1 MYIALGVVAALCCCM
16 WPCGIVGAVFGVLAR
31 WRAPQDARRAK
42 KYSRIGLIV
51 AIVGLVAGIV
61 ALAVGLAL
69 GLVLG
74 LSSKSSVRPPP
85 VLFVQPSTV
94 QYLLSLSL
102 YNCAHTVFSSLTL
115 YCAVCRRARWAA
127 ARPQWPAPTTAYRT
141 RACIREMRAAAR
153 RRSALALWTTR
164 AFRALCSPFPI
175 ASSAAASPA
184 NRYIILL

>member
-1 MYIALGVVAALCCCM
+1 MYIVLGLVAALCCCM

-85 VLFVQPSTV
+85 VLFVQHSTV
-94 QYLLSLSL
+94 LTFAFSLQLRIQYFVLQA
-102 YNCAHTVFSSLTL
+102 YN
-115 YCAVCRRARWAA
+115 AV
-127 ARPQWPAPTTAYRT
+127 
-141 RACIREMRAAAR
+141 
-153 RRSALALWTTR
+153 
-164 AFRALCSPFPI
+164 LCCV
-175 ASSAAASPA
+175 
-184 NRYIILL
+184 